1 MGDGYG
7 CSYSIGSN
15 QLRFSISAM
24 KSNQE
29 TDADEFA
36 SRLAKSLTD
45 IHDLCIV
52 TAKAKL

>member
-1 MGDGYG
+1 
-7 CSYSIGSN
+7 
-15 QLRFSISAM
+15 M

-29 TDADEFA
+29 TDANEFA